1 MTMLDGTAAGL
12 DAAELERLTRS
23 WAKPGGIIG
32 WLSAADHKTIGIR
45 YLVTG
50 FAFFAFAGLLALGMR
65 LQLSQPQNT
74 VLGPD
79 LYNEFFSTHGTVMMF
94 LFAVPIT
101 QGFSVYLV
109 PLMVGAR
116 EIAFPRLN
124 AFSYWLYLFGGLL
137 ILGAFVVHAAPDV
150 GWFAYVPLSEQAFTP
165 GKSADI
171 WAQMI
176 TFTEVAGLAVAV
188 QLIVT
193 ILKMRAPG
201 MSLSRMPISAW
212 GSLVVSCTV

>member
-1 MTMLDGTAAGL
+1 MSTLDGTVAGL
-12 DAAELERLTRS
+12 DTTEVDRLAKS
-23 WAKPGGIIG
+23 WARPRGLIG

-65 LQLSQPQNT
+65 LQLSQPQNN
-74 VLGPD
+74 VLGPA
-79 LYNEFFSTHGTVMMF
+79 LYDEFFSTHGTVMMF

-137 ILGAFVVHAAPDV
+137 ILGGFVVHSAPDA
-150 GWFAYVPLSEQAFTP
+150 GWFAYVPLTEQSYTP

-193 ILKMRAPG
+193 IFKMRAPG
-201 MSLSRMPISAW
+201 MSLNRMP
-212 GSLVVSCTV
+212 